1 MDTNSG
7 GSSRDWVAVPPSG
20 SCGAGG
26 DGCGFVEHRRSRAAG
41 GGGANP
47 AGVGVYDDSSRGSG
61 CGIDVVL
68 HSAAFLRLAEAT
80 QESYLK
86 DYRLFFD
93 FLWSRSRTWPR
104 ATRDDV
110 EDYEDWRRRAPANP
124 RRIGGSKWM
133 RELAALSRL
142 YRWAVESGHVA
153 TNPVAT
159 QTRVTRDGRIVES
172 LGASAHDVV
181 AADVKWLTPR
191 AWARWRDV
199 GLLGLDGSG
208 LPDGSFRGRNGDRN
222 AAYAE
227 LLFDSGLR
235 RTEGASLL
243 TLELPVV
250 EAGSRYQRG
259 RLATAVAKHGSGRPF
274 YVTTATLRRIDAYRA
289 TSRADAVR
297 AAQEAGRYDRVP
309 GRLLVEQ
316 VGSGAVPVLG
326 WVDEATGTK
335 GEGRLDRLP
344 VRLRERLFLSTVGG
358 LEPAWLWLGEDGMPF
373 QSHSWEAVFAAASRR
388 CVRVLGPGAPF
399 CTPHMARHSFALTML
414 VALQH
419 VLDTRFGLD
428 AEQRRDF
435 AVLYGSPW
443 RMVKDLLGHRSEETT
458 RNVYLAP
465 VQDVQIRS
473 LLEGDLAAGAEFL
486 QAVAAASGRVQDVVL
501 VDPVPPELVPAV
513 VAVGGAGG

>member
-1 MDTNSG
+1 MAVLPPPAAEDLWGPAELERREAAVRIRPGSAFMTGPDGGVDGVLTAYFNS
-7 GSSRDWVAVPPSG
+7 AP
-20 SCGAGG
+20 
-26 DGCGFVEHRRSRAAG
+26 
-41 GGGANP
+41 
-47 AGVGVYDDSSRGSG
+47 
-61 CGIDVVL
+61 
-68 HSAAFLRLAEAT
+68 FLRLAEAT

-93 FLWSRSRTWPR
+93 FLSRRSRLWSE
-104 ATRDDV
+104 ATRDDM

-142 YRWAVESGHVA
+142 YRWAVESGQVA
-153 TNPVAT
+153 TNPVGT
-159 QTRVTRDGRIVES
+159 QTRVTRDGRTVQS
-172 LGASAHDVV
+172 LDAAAHDVV

-199 GLLGLDGSG
+199 GLLGLDAAG

-222 AAYAE
+222 AAYAD

-235 RTEGASLL
+235 RTEGGSLL

-274 YVTTATLRRIDAYRA
+274 YVTTATLRRIEAYRV

-297 AAQEAGRYDRVP
+297 SAQEAGRYDRVLNK
-309 GRLLVEQ
+309 LLVEQ
-316 VGSGAVPVLG
+316 VGAAPVPVLR
-326 WVDEATGTK
+326 WVDEATGTV
-335 GEGRLDRLP
+335 GEGRVDRLP
-344 VRLRERLFLSTVGG
+344 VRLRERLFLPTSHG
-358 LEPAWLWLGEDGMPF
+358 LEPAWLWLGEDGMAF
-373 QSHSWEAVFAAASRR
+373 QSHSWEAVFSAATTRCRR
-388 CVRVLGPGAPF
+388 LLGPGAPF

-458 RNVYLAP
+458 RNIYLAP

-473 LLEGDLAAGAEFL
+473 LLEGDLTAGAEFL
-486 QAVAAASGRVQDVVL
+486 QAVAAASGRVQDVA
-501 VDPVPPELVPAV
+501 PIAPALAEPARSA
-513 VAVGGAGG
+513 VAGGGAGG